1 MKEKI
6 LDLIKSSGDEYISG
20 QYISE
25 KLGVSRTAIW
35 KYINALKEDGYIIE
49 SISKRGYK
57 LLSSPDVLTFKEVKE
72 YLHTK
77 YIGNKIIHFHSI
89 DSTNKKAKELASLG
103 EDNGTVI
110 ISEEQ
115 IGGKGRLGRSWIS
128 PKYKGIWLSI
138 ILTPDIE
145 PLEVPKTTQIAA
157 AAVCSALR
165 EMDVEGFI
173 KWPNDIIVESKKVCG
188 ILTEMSGE
196 LNRVNYVVVGIGI
209 NANLDIEDF
218 SENIKNTAT
227 SLKIQLNK
235 NICRKTLTARV
246 LNNFEELY
254 DDFLSKGDISKSLDI
269 CRKYSIVLDREVRI
283 INRNEEYIA
292 KAVDIDDQGRLII
305 ENKDGNIYPIIS
317 GEISIRGL
325 NGYI

>member
-1 MKEKI
+1 MKEEI

-25 KLGVSRTAIW
+25 KLCVSRTAIW
-35 KYINALKEDGYIIE
+35 KYINSLKEDGYVIE

-57 LLSSPDVLTFKEVKE
+57 LLSSPDILTFREIKEH
-72 YLHTK
+72 LNTK

-103 EDNGTVI
+103 EGNGTII

-115 IGGKGRLGRSWIS
+115 TGGKGRLGRSWVS

-145 PLEVPKTTQIAA
+145 PLEVPKITQIAA
-157 AAVCSALR
+157 ASVCNAIR
-165 EMDVEGFI
+165 EIGAKGFI
-173 KWPNDIIVESKKVCG
+173 KWPNDIIVDSKKVCG

-209 NANLDIEDF
+209 NANLENEDF
-218 SENIKNTAT
+218 SDDIKNTAT
-227 SLKIQLNK
+227 SLKLHLNK
-235 NICRKTLTARV
+235 GICRKSLAAKV

-254 DDFLSKGDISKSLDI
+254 DNFLLNLNISKSLDV
-269 CRKYSIVLDREVRI
+269 CRKYSIVLGREVRI

-292 KAVDIDDQGRLII
+292 KAVDIDEQGRLIV
-305 ENKDGNIYPIIS
+305 ENKDGSISPIIS

-325 NGYI
+325 HGYI